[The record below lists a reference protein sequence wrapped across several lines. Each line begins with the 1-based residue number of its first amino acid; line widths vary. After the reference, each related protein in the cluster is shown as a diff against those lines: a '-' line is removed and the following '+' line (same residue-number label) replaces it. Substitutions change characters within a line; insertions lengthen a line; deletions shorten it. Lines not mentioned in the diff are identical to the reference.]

1 MTNPCWALSRI
12 ESTVGVIRMTRA
24 KAIRRLSVLLMQ
36 SGLVSLIK
44 QESFLGRSNKVD
56 LLKSAMS
63 VGDSG
68 MC

>member
-1 MTNPCWALSRI
+1 M
-12 ESTVGVIRMTRA
+12 GVIRMTRA

-36 SGLVSLIK
+36 SGLVSLIR
-44 QESFLGRSNKVD
+44 QESFFGRSNRVD